1 MKAASLNMLFD
12 WPPAGAV
19 FPVKSVRLRVLEGE
33 HPFHCAERVA
43 AAENWE
49 REVARN
55 PALFNGRMV
64 FQNRVSFSDG
74 VLNGEG
80 HVIPYSTFLW
90 WRKQA
95 GGAGGVH
102 IFGFPVLVS
111 SDGAL
116 VAIRM
121 SAHTANP
128 GQVYCAAGSLDED
141 DIVDGYCDVEANMRR
156 EVLEETGFDLDRDAV
171 ADAQLYA
178 AHRDGRVVLYRLFRF
193 SLTGEEMAQA
203 IRGRTDRD
211 EEVEDAV
218 VIRCADPRLHN
229 YSPSMLPLLAWFFD
243 REA

>member
-1 MKAASLNMLFD
+1 MTVANKNMLFD
-12 WPPAGAV
+12 WPSAGIV
-19 FPVKSVRLRVLEGE
+19 FPVKSVRLRVLDGD
-33 HPFHCAERVA
+33 HPFHRAEQLA

-64 FQNRVSFSDG
+64 FQDRVCFTDG
-74 VLNGEG
+74 VLSGEG
-80 HVIPYSTFLW
+80 HIIPYATFLL
-90 WRKQA
+90 WRKKP

-121 SAHTANP
+121 SAQTANP
-128 GQVYCAAGSLDED
+128 GQVYCAAGSLDEH
-141 DIVDGYCDVEANMRR
+141 DIVDGYCGVEANMRR

-171 ADAQLYA
+171 ADPQLYA
-178 AHRDGRVVLYRLFRF
+178 AHGAGRIVLYRLFRF
-193 SLTGEEMAQA
+193 SMTAEAMAQA
-203 IRGRTDRD
+203 IRERTDRD

-218 VIRCADPRLHN
+218 VIRSADASLHN

-243 REA
+243 QRA

>member
-1 MKAASLNMLFD
+1 
-12 WPPAGAV
+12 
-19 FPVKSVRLRVLEGE
+19 
-33 HPFHCAERVA
+33 
-43 AAENWE
+43 
-49 REVARN
+49 
-55 PALFNGRMV
+55 
-64 FQNRVSFSDG
+64 
-74 VLNGEG
+74 
-80 HVIPYSTFLW
+80 
-90 WRKQA
+90 
-95 GGAGGVH
+95 
-102 IFGFPVLVS
+102 
-111 SDGAL
+111 
-116 VAIRM
+116 M

-218 VIRCADPRLHN
+218 VIRSADPRLHN
-229 YSPSMLPLLAWFFD
+229 YSQSMLPLLAWFFD